1 MHTKLKMLYASC
13 FNSIIHILEQA
24 AIEIYET
31 LLASRDLVPNIHCVK
46 SVRIRSYSD
55 SNAEKYGPE

>member
-1 MHTKLKMLYASC
+1 MLYASC
-13 FNSIIHILEQA
+13 FNSIIHILQQV

-31 LLASRDLVPNIHCVK
+31 LLTSRDLVPNIHCVK